1 MDMEVEVL
9 SANLGA
15 EVSGIDLRDIAA
27 VREVLPPLLVRH
39 GVLVIRNQPLS
50 RDELWGLAT
59 AFGDTTPHP
68 NTKTFKLASKKRMQ
82 DVDHDRER
90 PPEDTGFHSDYTFN
104 EVVAEVGILQAK
116 ILPNIG
122 GDTVWTDMRGA
133 FEALSTAM
141 QDFCLSLTVR
151 HGFTDHQIQVMRDLF
166 GDDYIDKQPEY
177 FEGATHPLVVE
188 HPVTKDPVLYASPGY
203 SRSIIGLSTQESDAL
218 LKFIFAHI
226 NQPRFHFRLH
236 WSLEDVGIWDEIGTA
251 HQGPVD
257 YWPERRKLVRATA
270 GLLRPEPAMAGLRTI
285 ATGETAALAS

>member
-1 MDMEVEVL
+1 MDVEVL

-15 EVSGIDLRDIAA
+15 EVSDIDLRDTAK
-27 VREVLPPLLVRH
+27 VSEVLPPLLARH
-39 GVLVIRNQPLS
+39 GVLVIRNQALS
-50 RDELWGLAT
+50 RDELWDLAA

-68 NTKTFKLASKKRMQ
+68 NTETFKLASKKRMQ

-104 EVVAEVGILQAK
+104 NVVAEVGILQAK
-116 ILPNIG
+116 ILPSFG
-122 GDTVWTDMRGA
+122 GDTVWTDMRAA

-141 QDFCLSLTVR
+141 QDFCSSLTVR

-188 HPVTKDPVLYASPGY
+188 HPVTKNPVLYASPGY
-203 SRSIIGLSTQESDAL
+203 SRSIVELSPQESDAL
-218 LKFIFAHI
+218 LKFIFSHI

-270 GLLRPEPAMAGLRTI
+270 GLLCPAPAKARPRNI
-285 ATGETAALAS
+285 ATTKTTALAR